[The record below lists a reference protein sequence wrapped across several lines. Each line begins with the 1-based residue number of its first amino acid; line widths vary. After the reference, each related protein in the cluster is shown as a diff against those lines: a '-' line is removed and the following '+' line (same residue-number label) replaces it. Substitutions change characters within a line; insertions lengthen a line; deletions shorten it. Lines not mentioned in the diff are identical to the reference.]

1 MKNNRKHIFVNGPKY
16 TKGRRD
22 RHRLI
27 VGFATFPLLSFC
39 LFGLGYY
46 VLFVDIYYKT
56 REKPIICRNRT
67 YFVWILSTSH

>member
-1 MKNNRKHIFVNGPKY
+1 MKNNKKHIFVNGPKY

-56 REKPIICRNRT
+56 RRKTHNM
-67 YFVWILSTSH
+67 

>member
-16 TKGRRD
+16 TKGRRG

-56 REKPIICRNRT
+56 PRKTHNM
-67 YFVWILSTSH
+67 